1 MSMRFATSV
10 LIAFTAMSAHAQTT
24 QTAANT
30 TNNSTALV
38 TSRDTAVLPVWNNRS
53 GKVEA
58 LLLLDPARQND
69 NSGAFS
75 NGASSVFGVGARYSS
90 GQASWQAGIS
100 ADNSSGLA
108 LLCNARNGLTTLG
121 SLHDKCLLASLDAP
135 SQNAHDPFFR
145 PAQTLR
151 AEARFVRP
159 ESLFEV
165 SIGKADLP
173 AGTDW
178 LSPTAGLL
186 PGMSILGG
194 HFSQQDISARGQLN
208 LGDNGW
214 VSIGGTLAH
223 ARLVPTDGSAGS
235 LGQRWDTTSLDI
247 AAGKGKLSGEVIG
260 RVVEVPGQPRTTNTF
275 GVGLSWQTPWKGK
288 FTVGAEHT
296 NGRNPLLQPAD
307 QKDPG
312 KDDGTVPYVR
322 YHQDL

>member
-1 MSMRFATSV
+1 MSMRFAASV
-10 LIAFTAMSAHAQTT
+10 LIAFAAMSAHAQTPS
-24 QTAANT
+24 ASSAS
-30 TNNSTALV
+30 NSPAVV

-58 LLLLDPARQND
+58 LLLLDPANK
-69 NSGAFS
+69 NENAGVFG
-75 NGASSVFGVGARYSS
+75 NTASSVFGVGARYSI
-90 GQASWQAGIS
+90 GQATMQAGIS
-100 ADNSSGLA
+100 TDNSSGLA

-121 SLHDKCLLASLDAP
+121 SLHDKCLLASLDGS
-135 SQNAHDPFFR
+135 SQAAHDPFVR

-151 AEARFVRP
+151 AEARFERP
-159 ESLFEV
+159 ESLFEISV
-165 SIGKADLP
+165 GKADLQTGV
-173 AGTDW
+173 ADW
-178 LSPTAGLL
+178 LSPTAGLA

-235 LGQRWDTTSLDI
+235 LGQRWNTSSLGV
-247 AAGKGKLSGEVIG
+247 AVGKGRLSGEVIG
-260 RVVEVPGQPRTTNTF
+260 RVVEVPGQTRTSNTF

-288 FTVGAEHT
+288 LTVGAERS
-296 NGRNPLLQPAD
+296 NGSNPLISPAD
-307 QKDPG
+307 QNDPAQN
-312 KDDGTVPYVR
+312 DGTVPYVR